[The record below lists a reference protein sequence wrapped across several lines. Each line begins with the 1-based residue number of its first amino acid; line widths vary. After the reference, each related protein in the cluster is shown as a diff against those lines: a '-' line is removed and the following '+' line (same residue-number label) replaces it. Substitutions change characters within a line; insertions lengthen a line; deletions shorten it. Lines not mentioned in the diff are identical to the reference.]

1 MLKVNEIFKSIQGES
16 SYVGLPCAFVR
27 LTGCHLRCTWCDTSY
42 AFYEGSN
49 MTVEEVIQK
58 IEAMDVK
65 LFELTGGE
73 PLLQEDAF
81 KLVSRLCDLNYTVLV
96 ETSGAVDLSSLDPRS
111 IKIMDIKFPSSTMT
125 DKMIWKNLDHLSLR
139 DEVKFV
145 IKDRMDFDWAKGVVE
160 KYHLAEKVKI
170 LFSPVFHELE
180 SQSLAEWIL
189 KENLPVRMQLQIH
202 KYIWSPE
209 TRGV

>member
-27 LTGCHLRCTWCDTSY
+27 LTGCHLRCTWCDTAY
-42 AFYEGSN
+42 AFHEGTD
-49 MTVEEVIQK
+49 MTVEEVVQK
-58 IEAMDVK
+58 VEAMGVK
-65 LFELTGGE
+65 FFELTGGE

-81 KLVSRLCDLNYTVLV
+81 ELVRRLCDLNYTILI
-96 ETSGAVDLSSLDPRS
+96 ETSGAVDLSGLDPRS
-111 IKIMDIKFPSSTMT
+111 IKIMDIKCPSSGMT
-125 DKMIWKNLDHLSLR
+125 DKMIWENLNHLSPR

-145 IKDRMDFDWAKGVVE
+145 IKDHIDFDWAKDIIR
-160 KYHLAEKVKI
+160 KYQLAKKVHL

-180 SQSLAEWIL
+180 SQTLAEWIL

>member
-1 MLKVNEIFKSIQGES
+1 
-16 SYVGLPCAFVR
+16 
-27 LTGCHLRCTWCDTSY
+27 
-42 AFYEGSN
+42 
-49 MTVEEVIQK
+49 
-58 IEAMDVK
+58 
-65 LFELTGGE
+65 
-73 PLLQEDAF
+73 
-81 KLVSRLCDLNYTVLV
+81 
-96 ETSGAVDLSSLDPRS
+96 
-111 IKIMDIKFPSSTMT
+111 MDIKCPSSTMT